1 MDMKFVRPLAVAFAV
16 ALTAELALAGLF
28 EHQKHQQHV
37 EAIRVASPGQAWSNA
52 ANVVVS
58 TPLVA
63 NVTDF
68 TSLVVPESGRYFITV
83 G

>member
-1 MDMKFVRPLAVAFAV
+1 MDMKFVRPLALAAG
-16 ALTAELALAGLF
+16 AAILAIELVPS
-28 EHQKHQQHV
+28 EHHQPQQHI
-37 EAIRVASPGQAWSNA
+37 ESIRVAPAGQMVSNA

-68 TSLVVPESGRYFITV
+68 TSLVTPESGRYFITV